1 MHLFKV
7 AEQVLLP
14 ISLAY
19 CGISQLLFCFLA
31 RRCSSL
37 AASKDHLSFCDEPK
51 PNGILVGEPDEDK
64 NFYFGG
70 PENANWARIE
80 VSRNLICCWLKQLIR
95 TSAFDDKAELQ
106 QREIIAIKQS

>member
-1 MHLFKV
+1 MRGRKV
-7 AEQVLLP
+7 TQKLSAQQFVALK
-14 ISLAY
+14 SKKHR
-19 CGISQLLFCFLA
+19 A

-64 NFYFGG
+64 NFYFWG